1 MRRHPHPSSLS
12 AAAILCLFAAGAACG
27 RKPAAPAAQD
37 GSAAGVQ
44 GAAAPG
50 AEGWGDAGRP
60 AGASGQGPGAVAGEA
75 NPGAVATIAGNPVPY
90 KSFERYLNDNSV
102 EAGEQGD
109 EADAIK
115 SRLLDQ
121 FIDEQLLLR
130 EAGRLKIVVSDPEV
144 DAYIKELGLSEGDLD
159 VNAPDGKDAF
169 REKIKTGLVV
179 QKVKETAVLKTIHVA
194 PAEVDDELKKRPE
207 AARGQSQVVLR
218 QIMLEDKGT
227 AEDARRTVAADPGR
241 FEEVARKKSAAP
253 DHGAPRAFTEED
265 LPSELRPAVASL
277 QPGQVSPV
285 LAYAGAF
292 LVIQLVRKEEA
303 KPADVASV
311 KQRIESEL
319 FRQKAD
325 QVMDRYLADLKEK
338 TEIHVNRAILPFQ
351 YQGENRN

>member
-1 MRRHPHPSSLS
+1 MNRTPFPSSLS
-12 AAAILCLFAAGAACG
+12 AAAIVCVLFAGTAACGSKPAATAGQNAGAAG
-27 RKPAAPAAQD
+27 T
-37 GSAAGVQ
+37 GQ
-44 GAAAPG
+44 GAG
-50 AEGWGDAGRP
+50 AQKEGWGDAARP
-60 AGASGQGPGAVAGEA
+60 AGAAGQGPGAIGGEA
-75 NPGAVATIAGNPVPY
+75 NPGAVASISGQPIPY

-121 FIDEQLLLR
+121 FIDEQLLSR
-130 EAGRLKIVVSDPEV
+130 EAGHLSIVVSDAEV

-194 PAEVDDELKKRPE
+194 PAEVEDELKKRPE

-227 AEDARRTVAADPGR
+227 AEEVRRSVTADPGR

-253 DHGAPRAFTEED
+253 DHGAPRAF
-265 LPSELRPAVASL
+265 
-277 QPGQVSPV
+277 
-285 LAYAGAF
+285 

-303 KPADVASV
+303 KPADLASV
-311 KQRIESEL
+311 KQKIEAEL

-325 QVMDRYLADLKEK
+325 QVMERYLADLKEK